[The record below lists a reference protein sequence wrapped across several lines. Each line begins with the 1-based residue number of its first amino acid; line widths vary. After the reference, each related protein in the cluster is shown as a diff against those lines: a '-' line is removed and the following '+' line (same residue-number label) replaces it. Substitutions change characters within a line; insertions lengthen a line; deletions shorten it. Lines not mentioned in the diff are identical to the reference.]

1 MMFFKDSFKQILK
14 IFLRISNIKKLNKYG
29 FLRIFK
35 VLLKIFKDFFQIKGF
50 KYILIIFKCV
60 F

>member
-1 MMFFKDSFKQILK
+1 MFFKDSFKQILK

-35 VLLKIFKDFFQIKGF
+35 VLLKIFKDLFQIKGF